1 MNRYVDAERILDA
14 FLAPEHDQLADRVL
28 DAAFADIAR
37 TPQRRA
43 LRAPW
48 RFPLMP
54 QLLRYAVVAVVLVAV
69 AGVGGALLLTRSGN
83 LGPGAVAPTPLPNP
97 TAAPTASPAPSEIAP
112 GISGFTP
119 YTSPVYGLT
128 IGIPD
133 GWTQGERATLK
144 WQEGIDSDAT
154 SWDCFESNQESVAFC
169 VWQQPAGPGADITTR
184 DGLAAWVRANDP
196 ERDPDGAIQLCVGK
210 TACGPAILLP
220 ASGDTIPAYIADP
233 DAGLVTIVLLGRTDD
248 FPGTARYGGG
258 VQLLKS
264 ILTTMDVY
272 EPEPG
277 QTPASS

>member
-1 MNRYVDAERILDA
+1 MSMPKAA
-14 FLAPEHDQLADRVL
+14 LAA
-28 DAAFADIAR
+28 
-37 TPQRRA
+37 
-43 LRAPW
+43 
-48 RFPLMP
+48 
-54 QLLRYAVVAVVLVAV
+54 VAVLVLAV
-69 AGVGGALLLTRSGN
+69 SGFMLLGRPAEQ
-83 LGPGAVAPTPLPNP
+83 PGAVGAPASPSPSP
-97 TAAPTASPAPSEIAP
+97 TATASAAPTATPAPSEIAP
-112 GISGFTP
+112 GITGSTP

-128 IGIPD
+128 VGIPD

-196 ERDPDGAIQLCVGK
+196 ERDPDAAIQLCVGK

-233 DAGLVTIVLLGRTDD
+233 DARLVTIVLLGRSDD
-248 FPGTARYGGG
+248 HPATARYGGG
-258 VQLLKS
+258 IQLLKS

-277 QTPASS
+277 QIPADS

>member
-1 MNRYVDAERILDA
+1 
-14 FLAPEHDQLADRVL
+14 
-28 DAAFADIAR
+28 
-37 TPQRRA
+37 
-43 LRAPW
+43 
-48 RFPLMP
+48 MP
-54 QLLRYAVVAVVLVAV
+54 QVLRYAVVAVVLVAV
-69 AGVGGALLLTRSGN
+69 AGVGGALLLTGSDN
-83 LGPGAVAPTPLPNP
+83 LGPGAVAPTPTPTP
-97 TAAPTASPAPSEIAP
+97 APTATAAPTATPAPSEVAP
-112 GISGFTP
+112 GITGFTP

-133 GWTQGERATLK
+133 GWTRGERATQK
-144 WQEGIDSDAT
+144 WQEGGDPDAK

-196 ERDPDGAIQLCVGK
+196 ERDLQGAIPLCVGK

-233 DAGLVTIVLLGRTDD
+233 DAGLVTIVLLGRSDD

-264 ILTTMDVY
+264 ILTAIDVY

-277 QTPASS
+277 QIPAGS